1 MLDLQSSVHGRA
13 RMQQRGYRDEDVNL
27 ILGLATHI
35 ADDAFMLTAQDAERE
50 IARRRREIQQ
60 LERLS
65 GSKIIVAGGMLIT
78 LYHVARKSKRT
89 KIGNHRR
96 QQ

>member
-1 MLDLQSSVHGRA
+1 MLDLQSSLHGRI

-27 ILGLATHI
+27 ILGLATPI

-50 IARRRREIQQ
+50 IARRKREIQQ

-65 GSKIIVAGGMLIT
+65 GSKIIVAGGMIIT
-78 LYHVARKSKRT
+78 LYHAARKSKRT
-89 KIGNHRR
+89 KIGKHRG